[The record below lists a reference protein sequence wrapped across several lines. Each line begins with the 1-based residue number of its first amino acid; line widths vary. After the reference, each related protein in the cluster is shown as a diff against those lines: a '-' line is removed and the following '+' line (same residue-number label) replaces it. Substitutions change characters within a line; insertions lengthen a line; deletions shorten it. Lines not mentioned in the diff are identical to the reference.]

1 MSTVRIFLTKTVV
14 GNLPIRQMDVPT
26 AFLNGE
32 LSSEIYIK
40 APKRVGN
47 EDEVYKLRKA
57 LYGLKEFP
65 RCWNQRIDNFLQ
77 QKKFKRSKND
87 FCLYTKG
94 ETNLLIFVDDILILG
109 KSEEI
114 IKQLKD
120 EFNPQRIRGKQ

>member
-1 MSTVRIFLTKTVV
+1 
-14 GNLPIRQMDVPT
+14 MDVPT